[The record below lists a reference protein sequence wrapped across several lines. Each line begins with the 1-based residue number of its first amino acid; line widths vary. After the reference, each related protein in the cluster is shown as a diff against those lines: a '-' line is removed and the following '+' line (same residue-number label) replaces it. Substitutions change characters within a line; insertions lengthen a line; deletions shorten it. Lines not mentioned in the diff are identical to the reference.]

1 MKAIQAEYIKSQ
13 IKNGL
18 SIKNILDFYL
28 GEHNRIGRY
37 KCPFN
42 VTESHNNIGVKSEH
56 SCRCFSCGESW
67 DEIDFVKKLFN
78 YKTYSEVLERIA
90 IDFRLDTKDK
100 LDKNTVE
107 KINKFKLKK
116 EKDRQIREERECFT
130 RSIFNKVCE
139 RQYQLEETM
148 NKYKP
153 RNANKLTIYAKT
165 RYPAYFML
173 AMKQYQK
180 NEMLLNVL
188 SESETDDRT
197 DFIYGLAVSKEEK
210 KKRKENLIDMLKSG
224 IIKVN
229 EKGDVLYG

>member
-1 MKAIQAEYIKSQ
+1 MRAIQAEYIKSQ

-18 SIKNILDFYL
+18 SIKDILDYYV

-42 VTESHNNIGVKSEH
+42 LTESHNNLGVKGEH
-56 SCRCFSCGESW
+56 LCRCFSCGESW
-67 DEIDFVKKLFN
+67 DEISFVKKLYN
-78 YKTYSEVLERIA
+78 YKSYTEALERIA
-90 IDFRLDTKDK
+90 IDFRLDTKDE
-100 LDKNTVE
+100 LNKNTVE
-107 KINKFKLKK
+107 KIRKLKIKK
-116 EKDRQIREERECFT
+116 EKENQKRKEQECFT
-130 RSIFNKVCE
+130 RNIFNKVCE

-165 RYPAYFML
+165 RYPEYFML
-173 AMKQYQK
+173 ALKQYQK
-180 NEMLLNVL
+180 NGMFLNVL

-197 DFIYGLAVSKEEK
+197 DFIYGPAVSKEEK
-210 KKRKENLIDMLKSG
+210 KKRKENLLNMLKSG

-229 EKGDVLYG
+229 NKGDVLYG